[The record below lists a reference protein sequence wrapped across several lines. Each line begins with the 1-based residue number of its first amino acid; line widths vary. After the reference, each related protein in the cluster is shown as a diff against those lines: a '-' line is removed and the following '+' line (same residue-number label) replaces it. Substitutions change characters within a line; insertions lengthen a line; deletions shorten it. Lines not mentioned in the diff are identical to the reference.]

1 MFNVIKDE
9 FEKNSD
15 DILETIHKILAKKEE
30 KKEEKKES
38 K

>member
-9 FEKNSD
+9 FEENSD
-15 DILETIHKILAKKEE
+15 DILETINNMLAKKEE
-30 KKEEKKES
+30 KKES